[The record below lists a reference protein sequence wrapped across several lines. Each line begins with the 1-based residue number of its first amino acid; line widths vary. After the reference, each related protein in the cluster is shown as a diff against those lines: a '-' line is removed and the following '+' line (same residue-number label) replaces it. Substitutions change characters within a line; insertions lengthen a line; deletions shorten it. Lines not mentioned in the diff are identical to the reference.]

1 MTALGD
7 LLGPLFLYPAI
18 ILLLLQSRFIC
29 CFPSNMHQF
38 SLLPPLALYIHFPWC
53 VRKCPYCDFNSHE
66 LQGELAETAYIDALL
81 ADLEQELPRIW
92 GRSISSI
99 FMGGGTPSLFS
110 ANSIDRLL
118 SGVRARLTFAPN
130 IEITL
135 EANPGTVEQE
145 RFADF
150 HAVGINR
157 LSIGVQSF
165 QDTQLQQLGRIHTG
179 KQAIQAAEAA
189 HKVGFENFNLDLMF
203 ALPGQN
209 TQSALNDLQTA
220 IDLSP
225 SHISYYQLTIEP
237 NTLFHKHPPS
247 LPDEE
252 MVWTMQCE
260 GQALLAGAGYTQY
273 EISAYAKAKRQCR
286 HNLNYWQF
294 GDYLGI
300 GAGAHDKITD
310 MTQQHITRCWKVKH
324 PHAYL
329 NKAATEQ
336 RIAGS
341 RSLSQDDTILE
352 FMLNAL
358 RLTHGFKH
366 DLFQHHTGLPLK
378 SIEVAIQQAEAN
390 GWLVKN
396 KEGFQPTE
404 EGQRF
409 HNDLVSLFLPA

>member
-1 MTALGD
+1 MPGKNFNTATIAVHSLR
-7 LLGPLFLYPAI
+7 LEI
-18 ILLLLQSRFIC
+18 
-29 CFPSNMHQF
+29 MHHF
-38 SLLPPLALYIHFPWC
+38 TRLPPLALYIHFPWC

-66 LQGELAETAYIDALL
+66 LRGELAETAYIDALL
-81 ADLEQELPRIW
+81 ADLEQDLPLIW

-118 SGVRARLTFAPN
+118 SGLRARLTFSPD

-150 HAVGINR
+150 LAAGINR

-165 QDTQLQQLGRIHTG
+165 EDTQLQQLGRIHTSN
-179 KQAIQAAEAA
+179 QAILAAEAA

-203 ALPGQN
+203 ALPGQ
-209 TQSALNDLQTA
+209 TSQSALHDLQTA

-225 SHISYYQLTIEP
+225 SHVSYYQLTIEP
-237 NTLFHKHPPS
+237 NTLFHKHPPV
-247 LPDEE
+247 LPDDELA
-252 MVWTMQCE
+252 WTMQYE
-260 GQALLAGAGYTQY
+260 GQARLAGAGYTQY
-273 EISAYAKAKRQCR
+273 EISAYAQGGRRCQ
-286 HNLNYWQF
+286 HNLNYWRF

-310 MTQQHITRCWKVKH
+310 MAQQTITRRWKVKH
-324 PHAYL
+324 PDTYL
-329 NKAATEQ
+329 GNATSEQ

-341 RSLSQDDTILE
+341 RNLSQADTILE

-358 RLTHGFKH
+358 RLTHGFEQV
-366 DLFQHHTGLPLK
+366 LFQHHTGMPLDFL
-378 SIEVAIQQAEAN
+378 EAAIQKAESN
-390 GWLVKN
+390 GWLVNN
-396 KEGFQPTE
+396 KAGIQPTE

-409 HNDLVSLFLPA
+409 HNDLVSLFLPS